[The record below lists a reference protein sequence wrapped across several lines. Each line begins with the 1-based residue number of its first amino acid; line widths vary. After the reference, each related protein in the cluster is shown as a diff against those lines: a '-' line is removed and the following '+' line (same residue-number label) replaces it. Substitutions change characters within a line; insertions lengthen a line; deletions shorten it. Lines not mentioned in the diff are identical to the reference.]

1 MRQNPLSSVLSTVVK
16 RGSIGPVWFE
26 GREFIRRLF
35 VTVRDEQWQEVA
47 PKEWTSDIDEPSA
60 TVSISA
66 RHVSEVVDFAWQ
78 GTLEIADG
86 GRELTFEFT
95 GKVLRDM
102 KLCRLGLVILHP
114 VEWMAGAE
122 ICAENSNSV
131 QSLRVPN
138 LISPQPIV
146 DGIPAA
152 MTQPFSTLRV
162 ERSGLG
168 KLEFR
173 FEGDLFELED
183 QRNWGDSTFKTY
195 CTPLRL
201 GFPRFVESGTSIS
214 HRVRATVSPSRTCD
228 SPPSSHLRKAIPQSQ
243 SAFPKIGRVRRSA
256 DTRGDEEGPSW
267 RHFQVRI
274 GDDGDLAEL
283 IRPLAQI
290 PSSAR
295 LEIALV
301 PQWDP
306 RPLRSIVSRLSEH
319 HHRIERLLVYGAR
332 SPIPIATVLE
342 RLRIAMDEFRAL
354 CDVPVL
360 SATQGYFV
368 EFNRAEKFIAPMSG
382 IAFPLTATVH
392 ADDADTVVDNVV
404 TIRDM
409 ADTARGLLRDPQI
422 AFVPLA
428 LYHPRPQALRKFPT
442 HLAKPWLVA
451 SIIEAALSGVTSITL
466 DDDAV
471 KEMSLYPAN
480 GIELSLSSLIECSDM
495 QATAIDSNLPVGV
508 HAVMLNSAEDGAK
521 RLLASN
527 LSSCSQL
534 LAISGS
540 KIELPAYSTL
550 LRAQHD

>member
-1 MRQNPLSSVLSTVVK
+1 MRQNPLSNVVK
-16 RGSIGPVWFE
+16 HGSIGPVWFE
-26 GREFIRRLF
+26 GRELIRRLF
-35 VTVRDEQWQEVA
+35 VTVRDEQWQEIA
-47 PKEWTSDIDEPSA
+47 PKEWTSDIDELSA
-60 TVSISA
+60 TVFISA
-66 RHVSEVVDFAWQ
+66 RHVSDLVDFAWKA
-78 GTLEIADG
+78 TLKMAAG
-86 GRELTFEFT
+86 GRELMFGFT
-95 GKVLRDM
+95 GKSLRDM
-102 KLCRLGLVILHP
+102 TLCRLGLVILHP
-114 VEWMAGAE
+114 VEWMIGAE
-122 ICAENSNSV
+122 ICAENSKSV

-138 LISPQPIV
+138 VISPQPIV

-152 MTQPFSTLRV
+152 MTQPFSMLRI

-195 CTPLRL
+195 CTPLRM
-201 GFPRFVESGTSIS
+201 GFPRFVRSGTSIS
-214 HRVRATVSPSRTCD
+214 HRVRATFSPSRPCD
-228 SPPSSHLRKAIPQSQ
+228 SPTSSRLRKAIPRTQ
-243 SAFPKIGRVRRSA
+243 SAFPKIGRVRRPA

-267 RHFQVRI
+267 RHFQVRV

-283 IRPLAQI
+283 IRSLAQNT
-290 PSSAR
+290 SSTR
-295 LEIALV
+295 LEFALV
-301 PQWDP
+301 PQDDP
-306 RPLRSIVSRLSEH
+306 RSLRSILSQLSEH
-319 HHRIERLLVYGAR
+319 RHRIERLLVYGAG
-332 SPIPIATVLE
+332 SSIPISAVLE
-342 RLRIAMDEFRAL
+342 RLRAAMEEFRAL
-354 CDVPVL
+354 GDVPVL

-368 EFNRAEKFIAPMSG
+368 EFNRAERFPAPISG

-422 AFVPLA
+422 ALAPLA
-428 LYHPRPQALRKFPT
+428 LYHPRPHVPRKFPA

-471 KEMSLYPAN
+471 KEMSLYPA
-480 GIELSLSSLIECSDM
+480 GEIEMSLSSLIECSGM
-495 QATAIDSNLPVGV
+495 QAMAIDSSLPVGV
-508 HAVMLNSAEDGAK
+508 HAVMLISAEDGAK

-540 KIELPAYSTL
+540 RIELPAYSTM
-550 LRAQHD
+550 LRGQYD